1 MKLFDKI
8 SHYSSLIKIS
18 HAVFS
23 LPFAIMGFFIGL
35 SATQDKFQWVTI
47 VYVLL
52 CVFFA
57 RNAAMSFNRIIDR
70 KYDSHNQRTS
80 VREIPS
86 GKIHVRH
93 AVIFLISNVLLF
105 VFTTFLINPLCF
117 YLSPI
122 ALATI
127 LGYSYTKR
135 FTYLCHFVL
144 GAGLG
149 LAPIGAYL
157 AVTSHFDVLP
167 LIYSF
172 AVMGWV
178 AGFDIVY
185 ALGDFDFDKK
195 MKLHSV
201 PARFGIRK
209 AIYISVATHVLSFA
223 LFVTAAYM
231 QQAHLFLWLG
241 VLAFGG
247 FLLYQHLVVK
257 SNDLS
262 KLNLAFF
269 TLNGISGLVFL
280 AFFLADYY
288 FPISL

>member
-1 MKLFDKI
+1 MKLLDKI
-8 SHYSSLIKIS
+8 SRYSSLIKIS

-23 LPFAIMGFFIGL
+23 LPFAIMGFFLGL
-35 SATQDKFQWVTI
+35 TAAHEKLNVLTI
-47 VYVLL
+47 LYVLL

-70 KYDSHNQRTS
+70 KYDSQNQRTA

-86 GKIHVRH
+86 GKISVRN
-93 AVIFLISNVLLF
+93 ALIFLITNILLF
-105 VFTTFLINPLCF
+105 VGTTFLINTLCF
-117 YLSPI
+117 YLSPV
-122 ALATI
+122 ALLAI

-135 FTYLCHFVL
+135 FTYLCHYVL
-144 GAGLG
+144 GIGLG

-195 MKLHSV
+195 MKLRSI
-201 PARFGIRK
+201 PARFGIKK
-209 AIYISVATHVLSFA
+209 AMALSVITHILSFG
-223 LFVTAAYM
+223 LFVLAACL
-231 QQAHLFLWLG
+231 QQGHLWLWLG

-247 FLLYQHLVVK
+247 FLIYQHLIVK

-262 KLNLAFF
+262 RLNLAFF
-269 TLNGISGLVFL
+269 TLNGISGLVYL
-280 AFFLADYY
+280 AFFLLDNYV
-288 FPISL
+288 SV